1 MKLTKINTN
10 ESELTLK
17 SGTTILFS
25 YSTPVAGWDDEGPF
39 RTSTKWSVTTS
50 RHINKYLGGSDIGRT
65 VSQEWIQGLVDHV

>member
-25 YSTPVAGWDDEGPF
+25 YS
-39 RTSTKWSVTTS
+39 
-50 RHINKYLGGSDIGRT
+50 NNGS
-65 VSQEWIQGLVDHV
+65 